1 MKPRAPTSAS
11 SRPRRGASLVL
22 SVVLV
27 FALMAVAAL
36 VTDLGSANLTQALM
50 QDAADT
56 ASLEGHRWREY
67 MSFQHPHDRRH
78 EVNPIV
84 GQVFDDDLLETETD
98 AMNFGAG
105 PVFETH
111 SAATG
116 GIAVGAAPVF
126 DPDPRYNHANFRIG
140 DMVAGEYD
148 PSAPHAEAPDYA
160 RSDFTCTE
168 NVDDGDSGAFLVRLR
183 RTGVP
188 TSDDNISSK
197 SQAGPGVPLLFA
209 RGSAVHGEDP
219 QTYDPRRH
227 GLTVRATAI
236 AVAQPALSVGVRPQV
251 AERLVPYKSL
261 PDEPLE
267 PLNGRIYSYPGVA
280 RLALLDSFWT
290 SWPVSLP
297 PPAPQTGGRV
307 IAVPDVSGQPPSR
320 LRNEAGDVV
329 GFFVQDLLQ
338 VGREVVHGPRPE
350 EVSDERVFVPVYR
363 VVDGVKRVV
372 GFGWARIQHTPGTD
386 EYVVVKRYSTV
397 PVGGTSSSLVWPV
410 DPLTE
415 QVWSQIL
422 QANRE
427 LFSNDESTA
436 AVLAAGIA
444 R

>member
-1 MKPRAPTSAS
+1 MKPRALASAS

-22 SVVLV
+22 SVVLI

-36 VTDLGSANLTQALM
+36 TIDVGSANLTQFLM

-56 ASLEGHRWREY
+56 ASLEGHRQREY
-67 MSFQHPHDRRH
+67 KSFQGPRDRRH

-84 GQVFDDDLLETETD
+84 RQVFDDDLDPLNGD

-105 PVFETH
+105 PVFETS

-116 GIAVGAAPVF
+116 GIAVGATPVF
-126 DPDPRYNHANFRIG
+126 DPDPRYNYANYRYG
-140 DMVAGEYD
+140 DMVSGEYD
-148 PSAPHAEAPDYA
+148 PAASHVEPGDYQ
-160 RSDFTCTE
+160 RSDFSSTDDE
-168 NVDDGDSGAFLVRLR
+168 DDGASGAFLVRLR

-188 TSDDNISSK
+188 TNDDNVSSK
-197 SQAGPGVPLLFA
+197 SQAGPGLPLLFA

-219 QTYDPRRH
+219 QTFDPRRH
-227 GLTVRATAI
+227 GLTVRATSI

-251 AERLVPYKSL
+251 GERLVPYKSL
-261 PDEPLE
+261 PDDPLE
-267 PLNGRIYSYPGVA
+267 PLTAHVYSYPGVA
-280 RLALLDSFWT
+280 NLALLDSFWA

-297 PPAPQTGGRV
+297 PPGPQTGERV
-307 IAVPDVSGQPPSR
+307 IVVPDVPGEPPSR
-320 LRNEAGDVV
+320 LRNAAGEVV

-338 VGREVVHGPRPE
+338 VGREVVHGPRPAE
-350 EVSDERVFVPVYR
+350 TSDERVFVPVYR

-372 GFGWARIQHTPGTD
+372 GFGWARIQHAPGSD
-386 EYVVVKRYSTV
+386 EYLIVKRYSTV

-410 DPLTE
+410 DPLT
-415 QVWSQIL
+415 QPVWSQIL

-436 AVLAAGIA
+436 AVLAPGIA